1 MKKLLLIMI
10 VGLLSTQV
18 SAYQYGLQSG
28 YSPIKVVLVS
38 ETQGHYGKKFCNYQK
53 FKFDYLIAQFTK
65 VVPSNMAC
73 PVINN

>member
-1 MKKLLLIMI
+1 MKKLLLIMV

-18 SAYQYGLQSG
+18 SAYQYG
-28 YSPIKVVLVS
+28 YSPIKIVLVS

-73 PVINN
+73 PVIKN